1 MGKQFAKMWE
11 KAIDQFQEKLKEQ
24 GELASQRSRSER
36 GRSRSA
42 SEISKK
48 SLSRINE
55 KSKSNGAVMSGND
68 FSAIAD
74 RRSKSPTVDLISSP
88 AGFDLSNKNPNA
100 ANKEIGLVEKAIM
113 KKNQTTEAAEKNKV

>member
-1 MGKQFAKMWE
+1 
-11 KAIDQFQEKLKEQ
+11 
-24 GELASQRSRSER
+24 
-36 GRSRSA
+36 
-42 SEISKK
+42 
-48 SLSRINE
+48 
-55 KSKSNGAVMSGND
+55 MSGND